1 VTVLEWDE
9 RSRKSSQPFDLT
21 NGLLLLNFNFGW
33 DEIPFSLS
41 MPHSSEQRG
50 QSANLWLDIFFPQ
63 KNSVA
68 CQSPQLLEDLQVC

>member
-9 RSRKSSQPFDLT
+9 RSRKSSQPVDLT

-33 DEIPFSLS
+33 DEIPVSPP

-50 QSANLWLDIFFPQ
+50 QPVNLWLDVFFPQ
-63 KNSVA
+63 KNPVTG
-68 CQSPQLLEDLQVC
+68 QSPQLFDDLQVG